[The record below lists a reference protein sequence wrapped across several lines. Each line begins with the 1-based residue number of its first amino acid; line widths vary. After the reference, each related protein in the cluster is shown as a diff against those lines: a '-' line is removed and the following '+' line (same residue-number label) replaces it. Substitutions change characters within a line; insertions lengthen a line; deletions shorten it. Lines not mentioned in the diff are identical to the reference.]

1 MSDPRDTAPSRKV
14 TLDEVAQLAGVSK
27 ASASKALNGR
37 KDVSAQTR
45 RRVLEA
51 VDALGYRF
59 RPARS
64 EQARGCIA
72 IVADNLSTTYT
83 LEILKG
89 ASTAALQLEV
99 ALDLCHT
106 FFDGAD
112 QPKILP
118 LSDTWIERF
127 VDRGGIGIVTVT
139 SPSSEELIRRLK
151 RAGLAHLAID
161 PASPPPSGTASIGAT
176 NWNGGVEATQ
186 HLIALGHRRIAFVK
200 GPADSVP
207 GHERFEG
214 YLSALRMNRIPYD
227 PDLVAGAD
235 YSYENGLESG
245 RALLDRPAAE
255 RPSAIFASNDVTAIG
270 VFEAA
275 RELGIRIPEELSVI
289 GFDDTDL
296 ARWSTPSL
304 TTVHQPL
311 VEMGA
316 RAVRAILLM
325 AREADEATS
334 APIQLTTRL
343 VVRNSTAPAP
353 VTP

>member
-1 MSDPRDTAPSRKV
+1 MSDPSNTVARMNKV
-14 TLDEVAQLAGVSK
+14 TLDEVARRAGVSK

-37 KDVSAQTR
+37 KDVSDETR
-45 RRVLEA
+45 SRVFDAAE
-51 VDALGYRF
+51 ALGYRS
-59 RPARS
+59 RTPRAQEAS
-64 EQARGCIA
+64 ASIA

-83 LEILKG
+83 LDILKG
-89 ASTAALQLEV
+89 ASIAALQLDI
-99 ALDLCHT
+99 ALDLSHT
-106 FFDGAD
+106 SFDGAD
-112 QPKILP
+112 RPKILP
-118 LSDTWIERF
+118 LTDQWVERF
-127 VDRGGIGIVTVT
+127 AERGGIGVITVT
-139 SPSSEELIRRLK
+139 SPSSEELIRRL
-151 RAGLAHLAID
+151 RRSGLAHLAID
-161 PASPPPSGTASIGAT
+161 PASPPPAGTASIGAT

-200 GPADSVP
+200 GPEDSVP

-214 YLSALRMNRIPYD
+214 YLSALRMNRIPYE
-227 PDLVAGAD
+227 PNLVTGD
-235 YSYENGLESG
+235 EYSYENGLTAGRSLLSG
-245 RALLDRPAAE
+245 PKRE
-255 RPSAIFASNDVTAIG
+255 RPTAIFASNDVTAIG

-296 ARWSTPSL
+296 ARWTTPAL

-316 RAVRAILLM
+316 RAVRTVLLM
-325 AREADEATS
+325 TKEADGAAS

-353 VTP
+353 QF